1 MRKDKAYITKRI
13 LLSASSKAVKL
24 AWMKAMGRAGH
35 VVRVKDGWVVR
46 EHQDGIIERISKL
59 GPKVK
64 PQEIV
69 LD

>member
-1 MRKDKAYITKRI
+1 MGRDKAYITKRI
-13 LLSASSKAVKL
+13 LLAESNKAVQL
-24 AWMKAMGRAGH
+24 ASLKAMRLVGH
-35 VVRVKDGWVVR
+35 VVKVKEGWVVR
-46 EHQDGIIERISKL
+46 EHRNGTIEKISKL

>member
-1 MRKDKAYITKRI
+1 M
-13 LLSASSKAVKL
+13 SASSKAVKSASL
-24 AWMKAMGRAGH
+24 KAMRVAGH

-46 EHQDGIIERISKL
+46 EHQDGSIERISRL

-64 PQEIV
+64 PQEVV